1 MTGGCLAG
9 YWLGAGY
16 GRSLAARL
24 VRPEDLRRLEAL
36 RRRFGDWAIVVARPI
51 PVLAE
56 ASVLGA
62 GLSRLPFRRFALLTT
77 LANLG
82 IAAVY
87 AAVGTFAAGTGSFLL
102 VFAGALLLPATVM
115 FLTRRRSPP
124 DPKSPGKRP

>member
-1 MTGGCLAG
+1 MA
-9 YWLGAGY
+9 
-16 GRSLAARL
+16 
-24 VRPEDLRRLEAL
+24 
-36 RRRFGDWAIVVARPI
+36 ARPI

-87 AAVGTFAAGTGSFLL
+87 SAAGAFAAGTGSLL
-102 VFAGALLLPATVM
+102 LAFAGALLLPATVM
-115 FLTRRRSPP
+115 LLTRRRS
-124 DPKSPGKRP
+124 R